1 MTELTNVEI
10 AEVSGGIITQLLIA
24 IAVYDAVT
32 DFAKGYA
39 EGVEASQR

>member
-1 MTELTNVEI
+1 MIELTEVEI
-10 AEVSGGIITQLLIA
+10 AEVSGGIIPQLLIA

-39 EGVEASQR
+39 EGVEASKR

>member
-1 MTELTNVEI
+1 MTELNEVEI
-10 AEVSGGIITQLLIA
+10 AEVSGGFIPQLLIA

-39 EGVEASQR
+39 EGVEASKR